1 MIRFY
6 EVITTKNCDSNNI
19 PTVKKPCFMR
29 SQKIFRQLSY
39 FAHNSGKPDQA
50 GGKNHAGGR
59 VASRRELFILH
70 IFKRAPKKLE

>member
-1 MIRFY
+1 
-6 EVITTKNCDSNNI
+6 
-19 PTVKKPCFMR
+19 MR